1 MFTYRARIPPTIEA
15 ALSKRL
21 KEIASRQRISESL
34 VIEYALL
41 LFFQTGSDEQLAGL
55 VRRNDAARRRRMT
68 TAMLRRP
75 H

>member
-1 MFTYRARIPPTIEA
+1 MFTHTADIPPTIEA

-21 KEIASRQRISESL
+21 EELAFRERISQSL
-34 VIEYALL
+34 VVEYALL
-41 LFFQTGSDEQLAGL
+41 LFFQTGTDEQLADL
-55 VRRNDAARRRRMT
+55 VRRNGAARRRRMT